1 MTRSNDRMR
10 LKLLIVTAVFL
21 ITSACGPNQR
31 IINSSRES
39 EAESNKFN
47 EQLKSRPKLSSFD
60 SDLQAMRDAD
70 FNFIYVFRRKDGG
83 VFDTE
88 DKRFVADRTPPEI
101 NRRRLGDE
109 GKWIILGSNFRVEP
123 DSMKDL
129 KERFAFEDYSK
140 PESELP
146 KNTNSAAN
154 SK

>member
-10 LKLLIVTAVFL
+10 IKLLIAVAVLF
-21 ITSACGPNQR
+21 ITSACGPNER

-39 EAESNKFN
+39 EAESNRFN
-47 EQLKSRPKLSSFD
+47 EQLKSRPKLSSFE
-60 SDLQAMRDAD
+60 SDIQAMRDAD

-83 VFDTE
+83 VFDTD
-88 DKRFVADRTPPEI
+88 DKRFVAERTPPEI

-123 DSMKDL
+123 NSMKDL

-146 KNTNSAAN
+146 QNSNSASN
-154 SK
+154 NK